1 MDGYYIDAKRIAGVD
16 NNYCSSDDFA
26 CLSMASIDKMGL
38 EAIKSLH
45 QKLDDDANGNVDLS
59 ESNDVSF
66 FLLKMWRGVHYGKP
80 YVLSISKILLVV
92 DFSYHTEG
100 SLIKQPGCTSL
111 FL

>member
-1 MDGYYIDAKRIAGVD
+1 MDGYIDAKRIAGVD

-26 CLSMASIDKMGL
+26 CLSMASIDKLGL

-66 FLLKMWRGVHYGKP
+66 FPVKILAGWSFLIGGHAAENHI
-80 YVLSISKILLVV
+80 SISKILLV
-92 DFSYHTEG
+92 EG
-100 SLIKQPGCTSL
+100 CGL
-111 FL
+111 FVLYRR